1 MKSPPHTRE
10 FRNWAPEGVDAFPAI
25 RAEFGHVMCLAPR
38 RGHQKTWEMARLGCG
53 GALASPCTPALLH
66 SSPADIYTMLSALLA
81 ADRDVARL
89 DRGTTRRENV
99 PDASP
104 AC

>member
-25 RAEFGHVMCLAPR
+25 DAEFSIRTGGADTER
-38 RGHQKTWEMARLGCG
+38 TKTWEN
-53 GALASPCTPALLH
+53 GASWLRRGTCLTVHPGFAAQLAGRT
-66 SSPADIYTMLSALLA
+66 ITMLSALLA